1 MNQDRENQHHPLKGS
16 VFLTQAAATLLQ
28 NKYEYEFSFF
38 VVKGINN
45 IIYHKNSEQ
54 SRNYTD
60 LLDYVEEV
68 EYLKKYYNER
78 KNNGKEEIKDR
89 MKLLKS
95 NYRFRQIF
103 IVQPTY
109 LPMSIL

>member
-1 MNQDRENQHHPLKGS
+1 
-16 VFLTQAAATLLQ
+16 
-28 NKYEYEFSFF
+28 
-38 VVKGINN
+38 VVKDINN

-95 NYRFRQIF
+95 NYRSRQIF

-109 LPMSIL
+109 LPMNIL